1 MAYYIL
7 PNHNNNISFHFIND
21 ITCNKSEIFISN
33 SLYNN
38 YNIIKN
44 QLINMCNF
52 EDDASLNVFEEIV
65 KIINIS
71 EYILVVSKLNP
82 YTNGFYDFLEII
94 KILNIYENCKNKD
107 NNFLYISPNFK
118 DIINYTKL
126 VREKCYNDI
135 IFGFND
141 INVLNYS
148 FINEITYKFNFIF
161 IENENNKF
169 TSYQSYIIN
178 LINNLKII
186 LKCQNK
192 HGISIIKIDH
202 IFFKPVVEI
211 LYLLSSI
218 FDSILIMKP
227 SSSNIITFEKY
238 VICKNFLFSN
248 TDKIIEDCYYS
259 LCNISNNLNINNNF
273 TILSLIDNEI
283 PCYFINKL
291 NDINVTLGQEQLKTL
306 YQITNIL
313 KNKNKEEK
321 IEVFKKN
328 NIQKSINW
336 CEKYQ
341 LSFNKFL
348 DKNNIFLSTVKD
360 KESNF

>member
-1 MAYYIL
+1 
-7 PNHNNNISFHFIND
+7 
-21 ITCNKSEIFISN
+21 
-33 SLYNN
+33 
-38 YNIIKN
+38 
-44 QLINMCNF
+44 MCNF
-52 EDDASLNVFEEIV
+52 EDDVSLNVFEEIV

-71 EYILVVSKLNP
+71 EYILVVSKLHP

-94 KILNIYENCKNKD
+94 NILNIYENFKNKD

-148 FINEITYKFNFIF
+148 FINEIAYKFNFIF
-161 IENENNKF
+161 IENENNNF

-192 HGISIIKIDH
+192 NGISIIKIDH

-259 LCNISNNLNINNNF
+259 LCNISNNL
-273 TILSLIDNEI
+273 L
-283 PCYFINKL
+283 
-291 NDINVTLGQEQLKTL
+291 
-306 YQITNIL
+306 
-313 KNKNKEEK
+313 
-321 IEVFKKN
+321 
-328 NIQKSINW
+328 
-336 CEKYQ
+336 
-341 LSFNKFL
+341 
-348 DKNNIFLSTVKD
+348 
-360 KESNF
+360 